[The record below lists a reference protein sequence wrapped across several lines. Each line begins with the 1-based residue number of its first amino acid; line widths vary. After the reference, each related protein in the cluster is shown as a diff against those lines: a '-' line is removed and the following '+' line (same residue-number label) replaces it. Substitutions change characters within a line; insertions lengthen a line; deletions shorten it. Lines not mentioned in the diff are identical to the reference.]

1 MENAV
6 SSEKYIFINND
17 GLWTSRK
24 QYVEQERWTN
34 ELQKRR
40 LALPFVTNI
49 NFQDSLP
56 NTDLYELTP
65 MKLIEDLFSNLTEI
79 SRTSQSL

>member
-1 MENAV
+1 MNEWITETKV
-6 SSEKYIFINND
+6 SLTIRNK
-17 GLWTSRK
+17 
-24 QYVEQERWTN
+24 
-34 ELQKRR
+34 
-40 LALPFVTNI
+40 NI

-65 MKLIEDLFSNLTEI
+65 MKLLEDLFSNLTEI